1 MKSKPQQSTLAFN
14 PAQSPKV
21 EKTQGSGENSTSST
35 NSSVVENGTEDTE
48 KREDVELG
56 GRLGVLETA
65 SKESALK
72 IEKPKVSPNHN
83 FLDPVESAVTHED
96 IKDDEG
102 MLPKRLL
109 FAITLVG
116 C

>member
-21 EKTQGSGENSTSST
+21 EKLQGSGENST
-35 NSSVVENGTEDTE
+35 NGSVVENGTEDAE
-48 KREDVELG
+48 KQEDVELG
-56 GRLGVLETA
+56 GRLGMLETA

-72 IEKPKVSPNHN
+72 IEKPKVSVNHK
-83 FLDPVESAVTHED
+83 FLDPVQSAVKDED
-96 IKDDEG
+96 MKDDEG
-102 MLPKRLL
+102 VLPKWLL